1 MFWPN
6 SKGEYQE
13 KKEKM
18 GTIVIWLNV
27 ELILSLDIMITYE
40 QDTDLRSKTELYFV
54 SEVLCYLEK
63 ISSYSLKILNQK

>member
-1 MFWPN
+1 
-6 SKGEYQE
+6 
-13 KKEKM
+13 M

-54 SEVLCYLEK
+54 SEVLCYLLMLP
-63 ISSYSLKILNQK
+63 IRSHLIALKS